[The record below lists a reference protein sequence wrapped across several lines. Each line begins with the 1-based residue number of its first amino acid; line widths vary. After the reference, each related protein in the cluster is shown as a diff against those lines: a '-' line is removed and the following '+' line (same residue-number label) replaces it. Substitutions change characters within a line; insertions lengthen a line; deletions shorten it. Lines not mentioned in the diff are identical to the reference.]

1 MKYTIVVSI
10 LAALVAAETIDQL
23 VAEIPTCAVTC
34 IRDGAQS
41 VNCDIT
47 DFACSCGKVEQLTA
61 KVVPCLASSGCSST
75 DQATVL
81 QLASQICAQVAAG
94 GTSSGTASAGSV
106 TAAATTASGTT
117 TSSRSGTATGAAVT
131 TTTSPAAAGRAQVAG
146 WAGAIA
152 AAAAFAL

>member
-1 MKYTIVVSI
+1 MKYTIAVSF

-81 QLASQICAQVAAG
+81 QLASQICAQ
-94 GTSSGTASAGSV
+94 
-106 TAAATTASGTT
+106 
-117 TSSRSGTATGAAVT
+117 
-131 TTTSPAAAGRAQVAG
+131 
-146 WAGAIA
+146 
-152 AAAAFAL
+152 